1 MKLAILGSAS
11 GVVSAKNEKLCK
23 KLGKYLAQKKIT
35 VVTGGSHGIPGLVV
49 KSAFEAGAETEVYSP
64 DENEL
69 KHLLRSD
76 NLSLKYF
83 KNHKFIPGFT
93 ARSLEMIKNIDGC
106 LVING
111 RIGTLSEFTIA
122 LEEGLNI
129 GIIKGTG
136 GIADHLEYIISVVEK
151 EFKNK
156 IIFDS
161 DYQIV
166 TDKLCE
172 QILAQS

>member
-11 GVVSAKNEKLCK
+11 GVASAKNEKLCK
-23 KLGKYLAQKKIT
+23 KLGKYLAQNKIT

-83 KNHKFIPGFT
+83 KKNILSVMFLNWCQHLK
-93 ARSLEMIKNIDGC
+93 RSVIKNY
-106 LVING
+106 L
-111 RIGTLSEFTIA
+111 
-122 LEEGLNI
+122 
-129 GIIKGTG
+129 
-136 GIADHLEYIISVVEK
+136 
-151 EFKNK
+151 
-156 IIFDS
+156 
-161 DYQIV
+161 
-166 TDKLCE
+166 
-172 QILAQS
+172 